1 MRDKIGER
9 PIEVT
14 ESNDKLI
21 LKFYP
26 MTKKQKTQTKCFFV
40 SPWIPKPAINWK
52 KFAKVKNNH
61 RYTYSFF

>member
-26 MTKKQKTQTKCFFV
+26 M
-40 SPWIPKPAINWK
+40 
-52 KFAKVKNNH
+52 VKNAKNPNKVLFCLTMDSEA
-61 RYTYSFF
+61 RNKLEKICKGKK

>member
-26 MTKKQKTQTKCFFV
+26 MTKNAKNPNKVLFCLTMDSEARNKLEKIC
-40 SPWIPKPAINWK
+40 KGK
-52 KFAKVKNNH
+52 K
-61 RYTYSFF
+61 

>member
-26 MTKKQKTQTKCFFV
+26 MTKNAKNPNKVLFCLTMD
-40 SPWIPKPAINWK
+40 SEARINWK
-52 KFAKVKNNH
+52 KFAKLIK
-61 RYTYSFF
+61 Y